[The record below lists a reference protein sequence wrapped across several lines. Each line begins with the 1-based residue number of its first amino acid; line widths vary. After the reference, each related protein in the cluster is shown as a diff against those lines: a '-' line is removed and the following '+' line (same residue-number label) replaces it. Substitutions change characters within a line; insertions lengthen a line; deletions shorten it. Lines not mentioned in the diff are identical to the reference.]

1 MSLTWRT
8 NPSKSH
14 LYFFPTT
21 ILPVLSQHHS
31 SNRFLV
37 FHSRQYTII
46 IIIQCSG
53 GGFEFRFFHKHFNQ
67 VINLLLFFCCQW
79 VVIVTPS
86 FDTKNWKKNIY
97 SMFVESA
104 SIYIYIPYGCLE
116 FRTLFQATKNDLFQ
130 WICVPLVTPPRTCVG
145 GVWAWAAIVD
155 GHELLFFCGIGS
167 VSPSQMYGGTLPRS
181 AVHKV
186 GVTWVTTYNVL
197 RKCVT

>member
-8 NPSKSH
+8 NPSKFH

-104 SIYIYIPYGCLE
+104 SIYIYTLRVSGIQDTVSSHKEWPFSVNLRTSCHAATYMCRRCLGLSCHSWWPWTPVFLWYRISKPIP
-116 FRTLFQATKNDLFQ
+116 N
-130 WICVPLVTPPRTCVG
+130 
-145 GVWAWAAIVD
+145 VWR
-155 GHELLFFCGIGS
+155 H
-167 VSPSQMYGGTLPRS
+167 
-181 AVHKV
+181 
-186 GVTWVTTYNVL
+186 TT
-197 RKCVT
+197 